1 MFDFRCSETNI
12 EHRKSDIENQI
23 PKLSS
28 EDDFFLNVIRTLEA
42 IMAMAINESVRIV
55 YQFRTRE

>member
-1 MFDFRCSETNI
+1 MFDVRDSMFVSEHRTTKI
-12 EHRKSDIENQI
+12 EHQI

-28 EDDFFLNVIRTLEA
+28 EEDFFLNVIKTLEA

-55 YQFRTRE
+55 YQFRTCE